1 MRLWRKSQQ
10 EPVEAAPVEPAESQV
25 EPAQSQVEPAPASG
39 GEQGEPF
46 RGPDPRLPGS
56 AGYGTG
62 YLPKG
67 RKRHM
72 PGARFTFVRPDS
84 LE

>member
-1 MRLWRKSQQ
+1 MRLRRKPQQ
-10 EPVEAAPVEPAESQV
+10 EPVEAAPA
-25 EPAQSQVEPAPASG
+25 EPAQPQG
-39 GEQGEPF
+39 GEQGEPVG
-46 RGPDPRLPGS
+46 GPDPRLPGS

-72 PGARFTFVRPDS
+72 PSARFTFVRPDGR
-84 LE
+84 ED